1 MPRHKPFGLLHPL
14 PVPTGAWSSLSMD
27 FIVKLPPTPQGLDS
41 ILVFVDRFTKMAH
54 FIAYTEEGFDAPE
67 LAEVFLR
74 NIVRLHGLPK
84 DIVSD
89 RGSVFTSKFWGAFLN
104 LLHVQPNF
112 STSFHPQSDGQTER
126 VNQVL
131 EQYLRIFTSYQQDD
145 WPDHLTLAEVAYNN
159 TKHTSTGIS
168 PFYANY
174 GYHPAQPSDIVLPD
188 ASQNPEAH
196 DTVSHLQEIHEQL
209 TESLLAAQEDYS
221 RFYNKKVLKSP
232 QYQEGDLVWL
242 LRRHIKTTRPSDK
255 LDFKRLGPYKIVKE
269 INPMAFKINL
279 PASSRLHPVFH
290 VSLLEPVSTSNIPG
304 RIQDPPPPV
313 EFEGELEYTIKQI
326 LDSRFSHGRA
336 EYLVDWE
343 GYSAAER
350 TWEPLEN
357 VENTAP
363 FGWFTDRYPDKANPR
378 PTSQRHQSRRSSP

>member
-1 MPRHKPFGLLHPL
+1 
-14 PVPTGAWSSLSMD
+14 
-27 FIVKLPPTPQGLDS
+27 
-41 ILVFVDRFTKMAH
+41 MAH

-67 LAEVFLR
+67 LAEVFLH

-89 RGSVFTSKFWGAFLN
+89 RGSVFTSKFWCAFVK
-104 LLHVQPNF
+104 LLQIKPNF

-145 WPDHLTLAEVAYNN
+145 WPDHLTLAEVVYNN

-174 GYHPAQPSDIVLPD
+174 GYHPAQPSDIILPD

-209 TESLLAAQEDYS
+209 TESILAAQHDYT

-242 LRRHIKTTRPSDK
+242 L
-255 LDFKRLGPYKIVKE
+255 
-269 INPMAFKINL
+269 
-279 PASSRLHPVFH
+279 
-290 VSLLEPVSTSNIPG
+290 
-304 RIQDPPPPV
+304 
-313 EFEGELEYTIKQI
+313 
-326 LDSRFSHGRA
+326 
-336 EYLVDWE
+336 
-343 GYSAAER
+343 
-350 TWEPLEN
+350 
-357 VENTAP
+357 
-363 FGWFTDRYPDKANPR
+363 
-378 PTSQRHQSRRSSP
+378 

>member
-1 MPRHKPFGLLHPL
+1 
-14 PVPTGAWSSLSMD
+14 
-27 FIVKLPPTPQGLDS
+27 
-41 ILVFVDRFTKMAH
+41 MAH
-54 FIAYTEEGFDAPE
+54 FIAYKEEGFDAPE
-67 LAEVFLR
+67 LAEVFLC

-89 RGSVFTSKFWGAFLN
+89 CGSVFTSKFWGA
-104 LLHVQPNF
+104 LLDLLLIKPNF
-112 STSFHPQSDGQTER
+112 STSFHPQSDGQTEQ

-174 GYHPAQPSDIVLPD
+174 GYHPIQPSDIILSD
-188 ASQNPEAH
+188 ASPNPEAH
-196 DTVSHLQEIHEQL
+196 DTVSHLQKIHEQL
-209 TESLLAAQEDYS
+209 TESIQAAQSDYT

-242 LRRHIKTTRPSDK
+242 LQQHIKTTRPSDK
-255 LDFKRLGPYKIVKE
+255 LDFKQLGPYKIIKE
-269 INPMAFKINL
+269 INPMAYKIDL
-279 PASSRLHPVFH
+279 PASSRIHPVFH
-290 VSLLEPVSTSNIPG
+290 VSLLEPVSVSNIPG
-304 RIQDPPPPV
+304 QSQDPPPPIK
-313 EFEGELEYTIKQI
+313 FEGELEYTVKEI
-326 LDSRFSHGRA
+326 LDSQFSHGQS

-343 GYSAAER
+343 GYSVAEQ

-357 VENTAP
+357 VEDTSC
-363 FGWFTDRYPDKANPR
+363 FWFLY
-378 PTSQRHQSRRSSP
+378 